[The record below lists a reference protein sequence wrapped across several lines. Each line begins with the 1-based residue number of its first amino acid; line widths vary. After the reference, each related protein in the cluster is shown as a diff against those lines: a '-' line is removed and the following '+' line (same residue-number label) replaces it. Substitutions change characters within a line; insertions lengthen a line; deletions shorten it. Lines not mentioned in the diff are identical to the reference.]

1 MWHSHNLQTVHEVN
15 GGLLCPLYIASFPGL
30 PMSNLCST
38 AIQFLI
44 ACSTA
49 SDQKLD
55 SGNVYCKWSKTGRW
69 EGLGTRLSLVM
80 VIWLGYS
87 GDAQLELLAGFK
99 SHLRSE
105 VWASCNFLNEHSW
118 TLLIGIPK
126 PNSRCS
132 SLSSVA
138 EVPYMEGFIFI
149 CKWKLHVAVERTA
162 WS

>member
-1 MWHSHNLQTVHEVN
+1 MQYCHPV
-15 GGLLCPLYIASFPGL
+15 
-30 PMSNLCST
+30 
-38 AIQFLI
+38 LI

-49 SDQKLD
+49 SNQKLD
-55 SGNVYCKWSKTGRW
+55 SGNVYCKWSTTGRWEGLETYCKRSKTWQW

-80 VIWLGYS
+80 VIWLRYS

-105 VWASCNFLNEHSW
+105 VWASWNFLIEHSR
-118 TLLIGIPK
+118 TLLIGISK
-126 PNSRCS
+126 SNSRCS

-149 CKWKLHVAVERTA
+149 CKWKLHIAVERTA